1 MFFKKEKERIA
12 QLNNLMREVESLKD
26 ELERDIKTFVKIMK
40 WSDAAQKQNGV
51 LVLSDIS
58 TELIEKLT
66 KLADDNTI
74 ILFTKDGER
83 IEIKSNNVQYY
94 NRKGLVK

>member
-1 MFFKKEKERIA
+1 MFRRYKDQMSKINELIRENEALKEDLVKNTKK
-12 QLNNLMREVESLKD
+12 LD
-26 ELERDIKTFVKIMK
+26 KIMK
-40 WSDAAQKQNGV
+40 WAEAAEKQNGV

-58 TELIEKLT
+58 TDLIEKLT

>member
-1 MFFKKEKERIA
+1 MFRRYKDQMSKINELIRENEALKEDLVKNTKK
-12 QLNNLMREVESLKD
+12 LD
-26 ELERDIKTFVKIMK
+26 KIMK
-40 WSDAAQKQNGV
+40 WAEAAEKQNGV
-51 LVLSDIS
+51 LVLSDLS
-58 TELIEKLT
+58 TDLIEKLT

>member
-1 MFFKKEKERIA
+1 MLFKKEKERIA
-12 QLNNLMREVESLKD
+12 QLNGLMREVESLKED
-26 ELERDIKTFVKIMK
+26 LVKNIKKLDKIMK
-40 WSDAAQKQNGV
+40 WAEAAEKQNGV

-58 TELIEKLT
+58 NELIEKLS

-83 IEIKSNNVQYY
+83 IEIKHDNVKYY
-94 NRKGLVK
+94 TRKGAVR